1 MAGVDKE
8 PDYLPVY
15 PKYALLLKRE
25 ATFDDRWPD
34 SLKGLIPDLAKAGFY
49 YRGVSDKTICFHCGM
64 TLNLWEPTDD
74 PYVEHA
80 YWNPNCPYI
89 NTYEGREWVM
99 NVFINHLLRAGYKP
113 SPEIKPLL
121 DQTSTEIQATGKY
134 RVSFIRN
141 IPEDDEKLVAN
152 LTIPHLL
159 IFDDMMGGK
168 AIESIVDWFTRK
180 AHHRNTSV
188 IYITQNLFDRAP
200 QHRTISLNAHYLVLF
215 KNPRD
220 KSQISV
226 LSRQLALPHL
236 MSAYQEATSVPHGYL
251 LVDLNPQ
258 TPDEYRLRSRLF
270 EWLTVHMPQ
279 EYK

>member
-121 DQTSTEIQATGKY
+121 DQTSTEIQATGKCHICLE
-134 RVSFIRN
+134 R
-141 IPEDDEKLVAN
+141 ELQMA
-152 LTIPHLL
+152 LL
-159 IFDDMMGGK
+159 PCGHVCCCSLCAPTFRYCPICRADVKRTQRIF
-168 AIESIVDWFTRK
+168 
-180 AHHRNTSV
+180 
-188 IYITQNLFDRAP
+188 LC
-200 QHRTISLNAHYLVLF
+200 
-215 KNPRD
+215 
-220 KSQISV
+220 
-226 LSRQLALPHL
+226 
-236 MSAYQEATSVPHGYL
+236 
-251 LVDLNPQ
+251 
-258 TPDEYRLRSRLF
+258 
-270 EWLTVHMPQ
+270 
-279 EYK
+279 